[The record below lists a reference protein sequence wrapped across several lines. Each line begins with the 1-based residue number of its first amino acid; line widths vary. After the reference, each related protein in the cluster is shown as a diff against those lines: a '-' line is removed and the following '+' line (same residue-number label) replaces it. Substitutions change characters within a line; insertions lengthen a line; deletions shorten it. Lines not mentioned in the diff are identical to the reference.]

1 MKQISFG
8 FAFISCA
15 VLSSLLTVSCSKK
28 DGALNLQSMT
38 DPTSSEA
45 NKPSPPPPPPAN
57 PVIAYV
63 VPGKFPV
70 RNIMVMNADGSNQTV
85 IVNGTMSTVGGLSWA
100 PTSSLNPNVNHIA
113 YEQGNNTGIRIVDV
127 SVVNGKPTASNDH
140 QLSGL
145 GGLSGIT
152 SPKWSPV
159 GNQIAF
165 GAGDSNSSNIYLLPA
180 GGGIPVM
187 VYTAPGGYICTD
199 YAWSSDGSKLFINEM
214 TAAGP
219 ILNNVRELDLNTHT
233 TYTLIQD
240 DPVGW
245 NNTTCSPDGLRI
257 AYSAPPAIYYVTAD
271 FSTLPVTIGSPHK
284 VVDGGSPSWSPDN
297 SMLLFEGGTTK
308 GINYSPGGE
317 YTYTFSNGTIKNISA
332 DGLWSDWRR

>member
-1 MKQISFG
+1 MKQAKSWLTF
-8 FAFISCA
+8 FVCATLASVLPHSC
-15 VLSSLLTVSCSKK
+15 TKK
-28 DGALNLQSMT
+28 DVAL
-38 DPTSSEA
+38 TSQNTLNSSA
-45 NKPSPPPPPPAN
+45 KPVPPPPAPAN

-85 IVNGTMSTVGGLSWA
+85 IVNGTLSTVGGLSWA
-100 PTSSLNPNVNHIA
+100 PTSSLDPNVNHIA
-113 YEQGNNTGIRIVDV
+113 YGQGNNTGIRIVDV
-127 SVVNGKPTASNDH
+127 SLVGGKPAASNDH

-152 SPKWSPV
+152 SPKWSPL

-165 GAGDSNSSNIYLLPA
+165 GAGDSNSSNIYLVPA
-180 GGGIPVM
+180 GGGTPIR
-187 VYTAPGGYICTD
+187 VYTATAGYVCTD
-199 YAWSSDGSKLFINEM
+199 YGWSSDGTKLLINEM

-219 ILNNVRELDLNTHT
+219 ILNNVQELDLITNT
-233 TYTLIQD
+233 TYTLLHD
-240 DPVGW
+240 DPGGW
-245 NNTTCSPDGLRI
+245 GNITCSPDGFHI
-257 AYSAPPAIYYVTAD
+257 AYSATGIYSVTAD
-271 FSTLPVTIGSPHK
+271 FSILPVTIGSPHK

-317 YTYTFSNGTIKNISA
+317 YTYSFSTGTIKNISV